1 METKKVTKIV
11 YIANDGKEFLTE
23 EECKK
28 HEKYVKEILR
38 NISYFCIRCHP
49 D

>member
-1 METKKVTKIV
+1 MKTKKVTKIV

-28 HEKYVKEILR
+28 
-38 NISYFCIRCHP
+38 SM
-49 D
+49 

>member
-28 HEKYVKEILR
+28 HEKYVK
-38 NISYFCIRCHP
+38 
-49 D
+49 

>member
-28 HEKYVKEILR
+28 HEKYVTLIPQHFDLTLF
-38 NISYFCIRCHP
+38 ISS
-49 D
+49 